1 VPVPLTYALDHTG
14 AVSPFPNRLAAVI
27 LPGEK
32 MSGRGTVLVIG
43 DSPDETRLIE
53 AAIDGETFAA
63 IVCTTA
69 GEGLAAVARDRPVAA
84 LVDWALPDRAGVEVC
99 RELRA
104 RDALLPIIFFSGK
117 SDDGTVARGL
127 DAGADDFVIKPFH
140 RIELIARIE
149 AHIRK
154 ARAGAAGRGAAT
166 ATGYRFGDVEVDLA
180 AREVRV
186 AGDPVG
192 LGPLEFRLIEYL
204 VQNAGIAI
212 SREQIMSQVYG
223 YDADISTERVDLL
236 ARRVRAKLGEGP
248 TRGGHLVAVPGYGY
262 RWERRRR
269 EEAPA
274 TLA

>member
-1 VPVPLTYALDHTG
+1 
-14 AVSPFPNRLAAVI
+14 
-27 LPGEK
+27 
-32 MSGRGTVLVIG
+32 MSGRGTVLVIE
-43 DSPDETRLIE
+43 DSPDEARLIE
-53 AAIDGETFAA
+53 AALAGDTFATA
-63 IVCTTA
+63 VCATA
-69 GEGLAAVARDRPVAA
+69 GEALAALTRDRPVAV
-84 LVDWALPDRAGVEVC
+84 LIDWGLPDRGGVEVC

-104 RDALLPIIFFSGK
+104 RDALLPIIFFSGR
-117 SDDGTVARGL
+117 SDEVTVARGL
-127 DAGADDFVIKPFH
+127 DAGADDFVGKPFQ
-140 RIELIARIE
+140 RLELIARIE

-154 ARAGAAGRGAAT
+154 ARAGAGGRGAAT
-166 ATGYRFGDVEVDLA
+166 ATGYRFGDIEVDLA

-274 TLA
+274 TLG

>member
-1 VPVPLTYALDHTG
+1 MPVPLTYALGHGGT
-14 AVSPFPNRLAAVI
+14 VSRFPKRLTAVI

-32 MSGRGTVLVIG
+32 MSGRGTVLVIE
-43 DSPDETRLIE
+43 DSPDEAGLIE
-53 AAIDGETFAA
+53 AAIEGETLAT

-69 GEGLAAVARDRPVAA
+69 GEGLAVFTRDRPVAV
-84 LVDWALPDRAGVEVC
+84 LIDWGLPDRAGIDIC
-99 RELRA
+99 RELRSK
-104 RDALLPIIFFSGK
+104 DALLPIIFFSGK
-117 SDDGTVARGL
+117 SDEVTVARGL
-127 DAGADDFVIKPFH
+127 DAGADDFVLKPFH
-140 RIELIARIE
+140 RTELIARIE

-154 ARAGAAGRGAAT
+154 ARAAAGRGAVT

-274 TLA
+274 TLV